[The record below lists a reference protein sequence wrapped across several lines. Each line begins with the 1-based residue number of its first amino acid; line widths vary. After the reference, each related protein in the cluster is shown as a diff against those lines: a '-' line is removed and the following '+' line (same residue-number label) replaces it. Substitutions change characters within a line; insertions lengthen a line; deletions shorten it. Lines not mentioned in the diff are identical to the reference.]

1 MGGWGEVEQPQ
12 PRPAPR
18 GRGGS
23 KGEEEGTGQ
32 GGMEEGGMWEG
43 SRGRGRDERRG
54 GREGGVQSPLA
65 EHFFGEVLGLI
76 SRTWT
81 LLPAPRAPLSQ
92 R

>member
-1 MGGWGEVEQPQ
+1 MGGWGEVER

-32 GGMEEGGMWEG
+32 GVMEGEGGMWEG

-54 GREGGVQSPLA
+54 GERRGVQSPLA
-65 EHFFGEVLGLI
+65 EHFFWEVQGLI